1 MIKPDYH
8 GGSLVNLMQSLR
20 AALGTGGSDACLPLT
35 GLDLKELAAARHILL
50 VVIDGLGE
58 NVLRQFPDSSLARAS
73 RRILTSVFPTT
84 TASAITSLL
93 TGRPPRQHAVTGW
106 FQWLREAGVVAT
118 ILPFV
123 TRAGGVDLRK
133 LGLSVPQVIDTRP
146 FLADVERTC
155 RAWLPEAIVNSP
167 YSTTLTAPAVR
178 TGYASLERLGEGLV
192 QQLRLQPEPSLT
204 WIYWPELD
212 SCMHHEGVASPATA
226 VLFEA
231 LDEWWVGLTRELAG
245 TDSLVLLTADHGH
258 IDTAAD
264 RHVRL
269 EQHPELRDCLTLPLC
284 GEPRAAS
291 CYVRPR
297 ARQRFEDYVT
307 TQLAGYCTLLPAAD
321 LVAQGW
327 LGPGESHPE
336 LDSRLGDYVLLM
348 KDNYVIKDTLG
359 DERPFSFAGVHS
371 GASRE
376 EMEVPLIVQP
386 CG

>member
-212 SCMHHEGVASPATA
+212 SCIHHEGVASPATA